1 MRIPREWHRV
11 WGELERA
18 ELTRQ
23 ATAELTRLGEL
34 DIGICM
40 CVLMNV
46 CEMRIL
52 EYRPSLIE
60 FKKVQSIQIT
70 NAQLVADVEI
80 CNQWMF
86 LLPNCFYSLIGIRDK
101 LQLGNKSYTYTA

>member
-46 CEMRIL
+46 CEMRIFNQMW
-52 EYRPSLIE
+52 RCV
-60 FKKVQSIQIT
+60 VQTISIRVQKAPKYT
-70 NAQLVADVEI
+70 NQ
-80 CNQWMF
+80 F
-86 LLPNCFYSLIGIRDK
+86 SIG
-101 LQLGNKSYTYTA
+101 S